1 MQVFIF
7 LASRKGGLHLPFRRA
22 ILLLLLLAV
31 GFQAG
36 AGDWLPLNNDGVHDP
51 SSPAITRLMEP
62 RDGLSRLPPDDV
74 GNQVRWVHALDQGL
88 INPRTNI
95 LPETKV
101 DVLDKDILLDLYGSM
116 PIVRF
121 PHRVHT
127 LWLDCKNCH
136 EHLFKSKTGTSDI
149 SMLSILDG
157 EQCGL
162 CHGAVAFPLNK
173 CDRCHSVSRNNP
185 VIKSGGTGETKGT
198 GK

>member
-1 MQVFIF
+1 MRVFTF
-7 LASRKGGLHLPFRRA
+7 LANCRFNLHLSARWG
-22 ILLLLLLAV
+22 ILSLLLLTVALHAV
-31 GFQAG
+31 AR
-36 AGDWLPLNNDGVHDP
+36 DWLPLNNDGVHDP
-51 SSPAITRLMEP
+51 SSPAITKLMEP
-62 RDGLSRLPPDDV
+62 RDGLSNLPPDDA

-101 DVLDKDILLDLYGSM
+101 NVLDKDILLDLYGSM

-121 PHRVHT
+121 PHRAHT

-136 EHLFKSKTGTSDI
+136 EHLFKSKTGTSEI

-162 CHGAVAFPLNK
+162 CHGAVAFPLTK

-185 VIKSGGTGETKGT
+185 VIKSGG
-198 GK
+198 

>member
-1 MQVFIF
+1 MQVSIF
-7 LASRKGGLHLPFRRA
+7 PANGAGRLHSAIRRA
-22 ILLLLLLAV
+22 IISLLLVSA

-36 AGDWLPLNNDGVHDP
+36 AGDWQPLNNDGVHDP
-51 SSPAITRLMEP
+51 SSPAIHRLMEP
-62 RDGLSRLPPDDV
+62 RDGLSGLPPDDA

-121 PHRVHT
+121 PHRAHT

-136 EHLFKSKTGTSDI
+136 EHLFKSKTGTSEI

-173 CDRCHSVSRNNP
+173 CDRCHSVSRNLP
-185 VIKSGGTGETKGT
+185 EIKSGGTAPGKGS